1 MGAGSL
7 SQASPAMLISSL
19 HLRALADT
27 LDMVGVPSDAV
38 IKDAGL
44 PALASVGDS
53 QWVPQEWFDRFM
65 CASMAATN
73 DPGFGLRACTS
84 LAVMRHGFSALLV
97 MHSASLRQSLDDIQ
111 RYLPLYL
118 ERPELTMTERD
129 GLLRIEIDP
138 IGVSEPGRRFRA
150 DYLVLG
156 LLQMMRFAGARDD
169 DITKVCF
176 KHEAPAYADR
186 CRELIGPLVTF
197 GQATTEIQL
206 ASHVLDR
213 PLSSRNDAMY
223 GMLKARAEMAL
234 ASVSSRRDLLTRVRS
249 VLHQSLHEAPTMAMV
264 ARHLKVSD
272 RTLRRQL
279 AELDVSFQDL
289 LAECQRDV
297 AMAMLASGE
306 HCIKQVASATGFSSP
321 SCFHRAFRR
330 WTGDTPQAWACG
342 LVKRSTRPGEPP
354 RIHA

>member
-1 MGAGSL
+1 
-7 SQASPAMLISSL
+7 MLISSL

-38 IKDAGL
+38 IQDTGL
-44 PALASVGDS
+44 PSLDTLSDS
-53 QWVPQEWFDRFM
+53 QWVPQEWFDRLM
-65 CASMAATN
+65 CASIRATG
-73 DPGFGLRACTS
+73 DPGFGLRASTS

-111 RYLPLYL
+111 RYVPLYL
-118 ERPELTMTERD
+118 ERSELCLSEHD
-129 GLLRIEIDP
+129 GVLRIVVDP
-138 IGVSEPGRRFRA
+138 IGVSDDGRRFRA

-156 LLQMMRFAGARDD
+156 LLQMMRFAGARNADLHR
-169 DITKVCF
+169 VCF

-186 CRELIGPLVTF
+186 CRELIGPQVCF
-197 GQATTEIQL
+197 GQPATEIHL

-213 PLSSRNDAMY
+213 PLTSRNDAMY
-223 GMLKARAEMAL
+223 AMVKARAEMAL
-234 ASVSSRRDLLTRVRS
+234 ATVSSRRDLLTRVRS
-249 VLHQSLHEAPTMAMV
+249 VLHQTLHEAPTMAKV
-264 ARHLKVSD
+264 AQHLKVSD

-279 AELDVSFQDL
+279 AELDVSFQTL
-289 LAECQRDV
+289 LADCQREV

-330 WTGDTPQAWACG
+330 WTGDTPQAWAGG
-342 LVKRSTRPGEPP
+342 LIKPSASPAEPR
-354 RIHA
+354 RIRA